1 MERKSC
7 KIIHV
12 HFLTTHKNFYFGSVA
27 AIFKK
32 FSEEEIGYSKE
43 YISHALGRW
52 KSPSIQ
58 KGIDNKI
65 TFD

>member
-43 YISHALGRW
+43 YISHALVEDSKKVLIIR
-52 KSPSIQ
+52 SRLIR
-58 KGIDNKI
+58 
-65 TFD
+65 